1 MCGVV
6 GCGVV
11 WWDGVWC
18 GGVWGGGVWCG
29 MVWWDGVMTTNSGNL
44 FLHFQTVGS
53 FSCSY
58 VSCNKFFH
66 FLKPLK
72 APSTSHLTS
81 AHFRT

>member
-1 MCGVV
+1 M
-6 GCGVV
+6 V
-11 WWDGVWC
+11 WWGVGW
-18 GGVWGGGVWCG
+18 WGGVWCG
-29 MVWWDGVMTTNSGNL
+29 MVWWDGGMTTNSGNL

-72 APSTSHLTS
+72 APSTNFCPLSNLTCNLKMGCS
-81 AHFRT
+81 ITH